1 VPWIFSKIA
10 PSPRLHLT
18 ASDHHLLRPRLPRC
32 AFARYVKEVFK
43 RGRPW
48 RPRLKRAAETP
59 SHPSPLPAPPDGTCA
74 GAAGPHGLA
83 GCRGPPRHLR
93 AVAARDEAAAAPA
106 HGRARN
112 GGPRP
117 PPARAGGPTRLPSA
131 RSGREAGRGAA
142 RRRRRRRR
150 ARQGVS
156 QVPGLYQAA
165 RRGAAGRCGCP
176 MAAPAMAEPRSKRP
190 RVTLP
195 ACPAHRPL
203 PGSRVR
209 QSFPP
214 AVEEGLC
221 GVTSALL
228 ELAYCLQA
236 LGEYFD
242 QSHVA
247 LPNVSK
253 FFLHQALEERKAAE
267 ALMKY
272 QQERGGHYCSKTIQ
286 VRSRQQV
293 FKQLQS
299 PVITHNFLHY
309 IVGTSDLCIHL
320 LLDFQIQFLCLISI
334 HGFVLDCDA

>member
-1 VPWIFSKIA
+1 
-10 PSPRLHLT
+10 
-18 ASDHHLLRPRLPRC
+18 
-32 AFARYVKEVFK
+32 
-43 RGRPW
+43 
-48 RPRLKRAAETP
+48 
-59 SHPSPLPAPPDGTCA
+59 
-74 GAAGPHGLA
+74 
-83 GCRGPPRHLR
+83 
-93 AVAARDEAAAAPA
+93 
-106 HGRARN
+106 
-112 GGPRP
+112 
-117 PPARAGGPTRLPSA
+117 
-131 RSGREAGRGAA
+131 
-142 RRRRRRRR
+142 
-150 ARQGVS
+150 
-156 QVPGLYQAA
+156 
-165 RRGAAGRCGCP
+165 

-195 ACPAHRPL
+195 ACQAHRAL

-286 VRSRQQV
+286 KPNCEYAVGLMKALELAMVQWKTMVRYFEELYALSIENADPHSASTIK
-293 FKQLQS
+293 KQFIGPKIRKIKLM
-299 PVITHNFLHY
+299 
-309 IVGTSDLCIHL
+309 GDLL
-320 LLDFQIQFLCLISI
+320 TNARR
-334 HGFVLDCDA
+334 LDCSQDGRNSLGDYFMDRLQEEFRAGIEPSLPLQHCTGAAEGLKEPPRESSQHRNGIGPICATIYCTTTLPQRNDGTGAKVKQGREGL